1 MAATLTEPN
10 ESAFVRLRIINGD
23 LRFHE
28 RQEFGREED
37 RRQEYRSSGVQEFR
51 SQEVR
56 ESGERKGLLV
66 EVNGELVESTAN
78 AEKFA

>member
-1 MAATLTEPN
+1 M
-10 ESAFVRLRIINGD
+10 
-23 LRFHE
+23 RFHE
-28 RQEFGREED
+28 RQEFGREEY
-37 RRQEYRSSGVQEFR
+37 RRQEFR

-78 AEKFA
+78 AEKFCKA